1 MNKQATT
8 MATRFRGFLP
18 VVVDIET
25 AGLDPQ
31 TDAILEIAAI
41 ILAFDDNDNLYPQAT
56 HFAHVIPF
64 DGANL
69 DQEALE
75 FTGIDPYHPF
85 RFAVSEHQ
93 ALDIICKPVRKT
105 IKDNNCHR
113 AVLVGHNAFFDISF
127 LQAAIKRTN
136 YKGNPF
142 HRFTTFD
149 TATLAGLAYK
159 HTVLAVAAKKAG
171 IEFEVQ
177 HAHSALYDA
186 TKTAELF
193 CAIVNRWK
201 DLNKNN

>member
-1 MNKQATT
+1 
-8 MATRFRGFLP
+8 
-18 VVVDIET
+18 
-25 AGLDPQ
+25 
-31 TDAILEIAAI
+31 
-41 ILAFDDNDNLYPQAT
+41 
-56 HFAHVIPF
+56 
-64 DGANL
+64 
-69 DQEALE
+69 
-75 FTGIDPYHPF
+75 
-85 RFAVSEHQ
+85 
-93 ALDIICKPVRKT
+93 
-105 IKDNNCHR
+105 
-113 AVLVGHNAFFDISF
+113 VLVGHNAFFDISF